1 MEAPLEMNIIIHVK
15 GDDQP
20 DQGVSGRNRNKVH
33 GEKWDIGKYING
45 PRKRCFG
52 DGDSEI

>member
-1 MEAPLEMNIIIHVK
+1 MEMAILIRVK
-15 GDDQP
+15 GEDQP

-33 GEKWDIGKYING
+33 GEKWDIGKCING
-45 PRKRCFG
+45 LRKRCFG